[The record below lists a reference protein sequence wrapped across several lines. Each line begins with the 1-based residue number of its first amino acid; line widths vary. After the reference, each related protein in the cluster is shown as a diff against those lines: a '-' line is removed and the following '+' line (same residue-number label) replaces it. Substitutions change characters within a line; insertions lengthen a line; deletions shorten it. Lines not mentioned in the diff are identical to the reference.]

1 MAVIEYDAY
10 KQKLL
15 ALEPTLKELEQ
26 ALNIESARK
35 ELSELQ
41 IETEQEG
48 FWSVVDRCELVSQQ
62 MKGLESKV

>member
-26 ALNIESARK
+26 ALNIEPARK
-35 ELSELQ
+35 ELAELQ
-41 IETEQEG
+41 IETEERCGAQPA
-48 FWSVVDRCELVSQQ
+48 DRPKDQAPGE
-62 MKGLESKV
+62 

>member
-26 ALNIESARK
+26 ALNIEP
-35 ELSELQ
+35 
-41 IETEQEG
+41 
-48 FWSVVDRCELVSQQ
+48 CP
-62 MKGLESKV
+62 KGTG

>member
-26 ALNIESARK
+26 ALNIEPARK
-35 ELSELQ
+35 ELAELQ
-41 IETEQEG
+41 IETEAG
-48 FWSVVDRCELVSQQ
+48 GL
-62 MKGLESKV
+62 LESLWSAASLDRPKDQAPGE